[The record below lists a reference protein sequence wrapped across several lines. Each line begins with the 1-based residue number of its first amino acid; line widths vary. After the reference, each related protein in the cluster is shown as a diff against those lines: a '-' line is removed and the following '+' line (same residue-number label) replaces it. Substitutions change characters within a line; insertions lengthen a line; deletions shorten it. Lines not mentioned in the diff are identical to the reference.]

1 MGPVGRMFQ
10 IDDEVLGR
18 YLRPAM
24 EEAQRQGHTSVGRE
38 ALGGTK
44 YDELVGDRL
53 ANLALGQVHFEVDEQ
68 GRAKTSDVF
77 DASAMTPKQYL
88 VKSRRVYL

>member
-1 MGPVGRMFQ
+1 MFQ
-10 IDDEVLGR
+10 IDDRGSLGR

-44 YDELVGDRL
+44 YDELVGD
-53 ANLALGQVHFEVDEQ
+53 
-68 GRAKTSDVF
+68 KTCKPCSGS
-77 DASAMTPKQYL
+77 SAF
-88 VKSRRVYL
+88 